1 LTPTGG
7 PAIAVVVAT
16 RNRAERLARALDA
29 IAAQRIQGGFE
40 LVVVDDASTDGTARL
55 LEQRRSHGGPGAFR
69 VVRRDAPG
77 GPSGARNAG
86 WRAASAPLVAFT
98 DDDCEPAPGWLAAV
112 ARSAATAADGFVH
125 GPTHPHPEEVAARGP
140 FSRTIDV
147 REPGPW
153 FPACNVA
160 YPRALLERLDGFDER
175 LPRGEDTDL
184 AWRAKE
190 LGARPVWAPDALVH
204 HAVMEIGAVGRLEV
218 AAGWHPAFVN
228 FARHPQ
234 LREQLALGLFW
245 KRSHALLLL
254 ALLGLA
260 LARPFPP
267 AALLAAPYARDVRAR
282 MGAEGASPAIG
293 PYYAVHDAVETGT
306 AAVGSL
312 RHGTL
317 VL

>member
-1 LTPTGG
+1 MKPTGD

-40 LVVVDDASTDGTARL
+40 LVVVDDASGDATARL
-55 LEQRRSHGGPGAFR
+55 LEQRRSRGEPGAFR
-69 VVRRDAPG
+69 VIRRDAPG
-77 GPSGARNAG
+77 GPAGARNVG
-86 WRAASAPLVAFT
+86 WRAATAPLVAFT

-112 ARSAATAADGFVH
+112 AESAATAAHSFVY
-125 GPTHPHPEEVAARGP
+125 GPTHPHPEEAAGRGP

-147 REPGPW
+147 RTPGPW

-234 LREQLALGLFW
+234 LREQLAFGLFW
-245 KRSHALLLL
+245 KRSHALLALAAVGVALAGRLPPALLL
-254 ALLGLA
+254 AV
-260 LARPFPP
+260 
-267 AALLAAPYARDVRAR
+267 PYARDVRAR
-282 MGAEGASPAIG
+282 MAAERAALSLA
-293 PYYAVHDAVETGT
+293 PYYLLHDAVETAT
-306 AAVGSL
+306 AASGSL
-312 RHGTL
+312 RHRTL

>member
-1 LTPTGG
+1 MKPTGA

-16 RNRAERLARALDA
+16 RNRAERLARAFDA

-40 LVVVDDASTDGTARL
+40 LVVVDDASTDATARL
-55 LEQRRSHGGPGAFR
+55 LEHRRSRGEHDAFR
-69 VVRRDAPG
+69 VIRRDSPG
-77 GPSGARNAG
+77 GPAAARNVG
-86 WRAASAPLVAFT
+86 WRAATAPLVAFT

-112 ARSAATAADGFVH
+112 AQSAATAPYSFVH
-125 GPTHPHPEEVAARGP
+125 GPTHPHPEEVAGRGP

-147 REPGPW
+147 RDPGPW

-234 LREQLALGLFW
+234 LREQLAFGLFW
-245 KRSHALLLL
+245 KRSHALLVL
-254 ALLGLA
+254 AAVGVA
-260 LARPFPP
+260 LARRLPP
-267 AALLAAPYARDVRAR
+267 ALLLAAPYARDVRAR
-282 MGAEGASPAIG
+282 MAAERAALSLA
-293 PYYAVHDAVETGT
+293 PYYPLHDAVETAT
-306 AAVGSL
+306 AASGSL
-312 RHGTL
+312 RHRTL